1 MYGAH
6 RNTLAVAL
14 ESQVF
19 EGVARV
25 LGANQ
30 FHAEYEATAIT
41 ALKTTGLLA
50 FDAILAGHPLPDRPM
65 QAFLDAVRREDSPA
79 ARRRSSC

>member
-41 ALKTTGLLA
+41 ALKTAGLLA